1 MPRYY
6 RGPNSFYMAN
16 KKVKVTECCVITND
30 DKGQRSLVGSAK
42 EALTTLAKGNI
53 DVTIFLESTDK
64 DAAEK
69 FLKENNV
76 PYKDLLIREDYKD
89 GKPPKFD
96 ACIVGDDN
104 VVMMRGDWKWTL
116 NDLADKL
123 YDGGG
128 KEPHKS
134 EQQKM
139 DDKWKEYKHWAEEAN
154 KNRQKRLAGSSIG

>member
-1 MPRYY
+1 MPRHH
-6 RGPNSFYMAN
+6 RGPNGFYMAN

-30 DKGQRSLVGSAK
+30 DKGQRSLVGSAR
-42 EALTTLAKGNI
+42 EALTTLSKSNI

-76 PYKDLLIREDYKD
+76 PYKDLLTREDYKD
-89 GKPPKFD
+89 GKPPRFD

-116 NDLADKL
+116 NELADKL
-123 YDGGG
+123 YDGRE
-128 KEPHKS
+128 KQPHKS

-139 DDKWKEYKHWAEEAN
+139 DDKWKEYRHWAEEAN
-154 KNRQKRLAGSSIG
+154 RSRQKRLADVPVG